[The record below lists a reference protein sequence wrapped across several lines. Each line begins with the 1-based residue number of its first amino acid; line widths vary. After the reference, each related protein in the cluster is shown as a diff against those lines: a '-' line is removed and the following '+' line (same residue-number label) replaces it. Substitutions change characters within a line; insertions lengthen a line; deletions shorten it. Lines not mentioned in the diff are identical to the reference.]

1 MTTTLSNIKFHCKS
15 LWTGC
20 SHKNCALKK
29 YTNYFLSLA
38 SHFTVIWTFYTT
50 HLPHKQFDRP
60 LMKLK
65 AHSGTLLAKTLGKT
79 LFYLH
84 LQISLYWERLL
95 LTDLKLMK
103 DIQL

>member
-1 MTTTLSNIKFHCKS
+1 
-15 LWTGC
+15 
-20 SHKNCALKK
+20 
-29 YTNYFLSLA
+29 
-38 SHFTVIWTFYTT
+38 
-50 HLPHKQFDRP
+50 
-60 LMKLK
+60 MKLK